1 MIKYTL
7 ILTNIKN
14 HRKLCLSIFFPN
26 FLYCTISQFTIP
38 TQKNYIALKCLHC
51 HGYEICKK
59 YGDIEKAHLCNG
71 PVKK

>member
-1 MIKYTL
+1 MIA
-7 ILTNIKN
+7 
-14 HRKLCLSIFFPN
+14 RKTQTVKSDN
-26 FLYCTISQFTIP
+26 AA
-38 TQKNYIALKCLHC
+38 QKNYIALKCLHC